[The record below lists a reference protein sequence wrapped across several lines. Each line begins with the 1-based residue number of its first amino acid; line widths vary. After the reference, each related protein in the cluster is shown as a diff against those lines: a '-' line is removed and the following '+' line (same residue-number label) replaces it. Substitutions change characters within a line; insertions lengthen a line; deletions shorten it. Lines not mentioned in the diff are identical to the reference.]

1 MKNNLSLCF
10 LPYSLLHQA
19 HFSSVVLAYIH
30 MVWQPVCGVEII
42 TEQASVPLPRNID
55 TSKTWALF
63 ATAPGTIPANMKRSV
78 SLDA

>member
-1 MKNNLSLCF
+1 
-10 LPYSLLHQA
+10 
-19 HFSSVVLAYIH
+19 